1 MKILVKQ
8 HLKERG
14 IEQVKYYV
22 RVEEIVQKIV
32 PKAKELV
39 MKEHLQY
46 MQAEIDEIGLSKCK

>member
-14 IEQVKYYV
+14 IEQLKYV
-22 RVEEIVQKIV
+22 GVEEIVQKIV

-46 MQAEIDEIGLSKCK
+46 MQAEIEGIRKSNCK

>member
-14 IEQVKYYV
+14 IEQLKNV

-39 MKEHLQY
+39 MKEHLQSI
-46 MQAEIDEIGLSKCK
+46 QAKIEEIRKSNCK

>member
-14 IEQVKYYV
+14 IEQLKNV
-22 RVEEIVQKIV
+22 RVDEIVQEIV

-39 MKEHLQY
+39 MKEHLDCLQV
-46 MQAEIDEIGLSKCK
+46 EIEEIRKSNCK

>member
-1 MKILVKQ
+1 MKILAKQ

-14 IEQVKYYV
+14 IEQSKNV
-22 RVEEIVQKIV
+22 RVEEIVQEIF

-46 MQAEIDEIGLSKCK
+46 MQAEIDEIGLSKCR